1 MKKRGIAYKRMI
13 VSFAMIFVLPLT
25 LVLAFYLYSYRVIE
39 RQIEVSND
47 NFVNTIQSACDRE
60 LQFYQNILI
69 QLSMSEYVGD
79 LADLDNLTNQGR
91 VDVTDLMTSI
101 YEIRS
106 TIGLLGNECED
117 VFVYFPKLDMILSHK
132 EKGST
137 RLYTYAIGN
146 YSENNQEI
154 TDLAAYLSSYRKM
167 GMISIDVAQ
176 MGGEKILI
184 TLCGKRQLNESRAT
198 LGIWLDMNELVDRI
212 ASVEWAHGYDWLIL
226 DGEGRIVKGVGDRYA
241 IGSEITMDMLLEDD
255 GYMIYTSESD
265 VAQWTYVL
273 MMPREL
279 VESSAGKIQTFFTL
293 SIVVCI
299 LIAYFLI
306 KKVTRLNYAPLEGL
320 MDALR
325 IKNNTEASVNN
336 EYQILGDQIKNL
348 MHENS
353 SMESD
358 IFKSRKSLK
367 QWGLVNL
374 LVSPDNLQNQKRNH
388 EWDDLV
394 KRFSVGTSL
403 VLIIRECAESEQEE
417 QIYTP
422 DLKHFIVENIFI
434 EGISAILPCAMVELD
449 GRQILIANGPDATN
463 QLDRIKETICEL
475 QSVIY
480 EKFRVSLTV
489 TLGGLH
495 NGLQGV
501 HRSYLEARETE
512 EFIPILDQDF
522 ICYNEIKDKT
532 THSYNYSLQAEERIS
547 AAVQSNNI
555 PLANALIHK
564 VIDANW
570 SDDSISP
577 NIRKLLLHDI
587 FCTLLKTADEKGCMD
602 RIYMLPKDLSSNAP
616 VTDIKAHFTKVVDSI
631 CDSAGATTETSAE
644 KELCAKVLEYISMNY
659 NDPSLNIS
667 QTAFHFH
674 LSPTT
679 LSSIFKNET
688 GKSLLMAI
696 NEFRIEKAM
705 EYLQQGYSVA
715 DTATKVGIPESSSF
729 IRLFKKHMGI
739 TPGQVK
745 NQFPEKK

>member
-1 MKKRGIAYKRMI
+1 MKKKGVAYKRML

-47 NFVNTIQSACDRE
+47 NFVHTIQNACDRE
-60 LQFYQNILI
+60 LRFYQNSLT
-69 QLSMSEYVGD
+69 QLSMSEYIEN
-79 LADLDNLTNQGR
+79 LADLDTLTSQGR
-91 VDVTDLMTSI
+91 IDATELMTSI
-101 YEIRS
+101 YELRTMIS
-106 TIGLLGNECED
+106 LLGNECED
-117 VFVYFPKLDMILSHK
+117 IFVYFPKLDMIFSHR

-137 RLYTYAIGN
+137 RLYTYAKAN
-146 YSENNQEI
+146 FSEDAQEI
-154 TDLAAYLSSYRKM
+154 AELETYLSHYRKI
-167 GMISIDVAQ
+167 GLISMAAGK

-184 TLCGKRQLNESRAT
+184 TYCSKRQLNESRVT

-212 ASVEWAHGYDWLIL
+212 ASVEWGHGYDWLIL
-226 DGEGRIVKGVGDRYA
+226 DGEGRVVKGVGQRYA
-241 IGSEITMDMLLEDD
+241 IGDEITMDMLLEDD

-306 KKVTRLNYAPLEGL
+306 KKVTRLNYAPLEDL
-320 MDALR
+320 MEALR
-325 IKNNTEASVNN
+325 IKNDTAAGVKN

-348 MHENS
+348 MHEKR

-358 IFKSRKSLK
+358 ISKSRKSLK

-374 LVSPDNLQNQKRNH
+374 LVSPDDLQNKKRNR

-394 KRFSVGTSL
+394 NRFSVGTSV
-403 VLIIRECAESEQEE
+403 VLIIREWGESEREE
-417 QIYTP
+417 QVYTP
-422 DLKHFIVENIFI
+422 ELKHFIVENIFI
-434 EGISAILPCAMVELD
+434 EGIGGILPCAMVELD
-449 GRQILIANGPDATN
+449 GRQILIANGQDAVT
-463 QLDRIKETICEL
+463 QLERIKETVCEL
-475 QSVIY
+475 QGVIY
-480 EKFRVSLTV
+480 EKFRLPLAV
-489 TLGGLH
+489 TLGGVH
-495 NGLQGV
+495 NGLHGA

-522 ICYNEIKDKT
+522 ICYDEIKDKT
-532 THSYNYSLQAEERIS
+532 THRYNYSLQAEERIS
-547 AAVQSNNI
+547 SAVQNDNV

-564 VIDANW
+564 VIDESW
-570 SDDSISP
+570 SDDSIPP

-602 RIYMLPKDLSSNAP
+602 QIYMLPKDLGSNAP
-616 VTDIKAHFTKVVDSI
+616 VSEIKAQFTKVVDSI
-631 CDSAGATTETSAE
+631 CDSVSAAAETSAE
-644 KELCAKVLEYISMNY
+644 QELCAKVMEYIRQNFG
-659 NDPSLNIS
+659 DPRLNVS
-667 QTAFHFH
+667 QTAFWFH

-688 GKSLLMAI
+688 GKSLLLAI
-696 NEFRIEKAM
+696 NEVRIEKAM
-705 EYLQQGYSVA
+705 AYLEQGYSVA
-715 DTATKVGIPESSSF
+715 DTAEMVGIPDSSSF

-739 TPGQVK
+739 TPGKVK
-745 NQFPEKK
+745 SQLTEKK

>member
-47 NFVNTIQSACDRE
+47 NFVNTIQNACDRE

-69 QLSMSEYVGD
+69 QLSMSEYVED
-79 LADLDNLTNQGR
+79 LADLDNLTSQDR

-101 YEIRS
+101 YEIRT
-106 TIGLLGNECED
+106 TIGLMGNECED
-117 VFVYFPKLDMILSHK
+117 IFVYFPKLDMILSHR

-146 YSENNQEI
+146 YSDNNQKI
-154 TDLAAYLSSYRKM
+154 ADLKAYLSSYRKM
-167 GMISIDVAQ
+167 GLISTEAAK

-184 TLCGKRQLNESRAT
+184 TYCGKRQHNESRAT
-198 LGIWLDMNELVDRI
+198 LGIWLDMDELVDRI
-212 ASVEWAHGYDWLIL
+212 ASAEWAHGYDWLIL
-226 DGEGRIVKGVGDRYA
+226 DGENRVVKGIGDRYA
-241 IGSEITMDMLLEDD
+241 IGTEITMDMLLEDD
-255 GYMIYTSESD
+255 GYMVYTAQSD

-279 VESSAGKIQTFFTL
+279 VESSAEKIQTFFAL

-306 KKVTRLNYAPLEGL
+306 KKVTRLNYAPLESL

-325 IKNNTEASVNN
+325 IRNDTETSVNN
-336 EYQILGDQIKNL
+336 EYEILGDQIKNL
-348 MHENS
+348 MHEKS

-358 IFKSRKSLK
+358 ISKSRKSLK
-367 QWGLVNL
+367 QWGLVKL
-374 LVSPDNLQNQKRNH
+374 LVSPDDLQNQKQNH
-388 EWDDLV
+388 EWDELA
-394 KRFSVGTSL
+394 KRFSAETNL
-403 VLIIRECAESEQEE
+403 VLIIREWAESEQEE
-417 QIYTP
+417 QTYTTE
-422 DLKHFIVENIFI
+422 LKHFIVENIFI
-434 EGISAILPCAMVELD
+434 EGISAILPCTMVELD
-449 GRQILIANGPDATN
+449 GRQILIANGADATN

-480 EKFRVSLTV
+480 EKFRLSLTV
-489 TLGGLH
+489 TLGGYHGGL
-495 NGLQGV
+495 NGA
-501 HRSYLEARETE
+501 HKSYLEARETE
-512 EFIPILDQDF
+512 EFISILDQDF
-522 ICYNEIKDKT
+522 ICYDEIKDKT
-532 THSYNYSLQAEERIS
+532 THRYNYSLQAEERIS
-547 AAVQSNNI
+547 SAVQNNNI

-564 VIDANW
+564 VIDTSW
-570 SDDSISP
+570 SDDTISP

-616 VTDIKAHFTKVVDSI
+616 VMEIKAHFAKVVDSI
-631 CDSAGATTETSAE
+631 CDSASAVTETSAE
-644 KELCAKVLEYISMNY
+644 KELCGKVQEYISMNY
-659 NDPSLNIS
+659 DDPSLNIS
-667 QTAFHFH
+667 QTAFYFH

-715 DTATKVGIPESSSF
+715 DTAAKVGIPESSSF